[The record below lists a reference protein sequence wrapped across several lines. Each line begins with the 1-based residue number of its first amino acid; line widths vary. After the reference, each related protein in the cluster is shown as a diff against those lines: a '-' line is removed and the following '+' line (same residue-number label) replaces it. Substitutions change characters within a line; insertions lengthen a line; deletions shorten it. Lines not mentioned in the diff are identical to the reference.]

1 MRARPAEPMTTRR
14 RPGPRWGRSRG
25 RRLDA
30 AEELDALVGTLR
42 GDEAAMPA
50 PPPSLAG
57 ISHLIDGYRAA
68 GLDITVVERGSGR
81 RDGATVG
88 ATAYRILQEA
98 LTNAARH
105 GGARPVTVTVAH
117 GTDAVAIEVANELAG
132 TGAAGRRGHGIPGMR
147 ERAALIG
154 GSLQTAVDRGRF
166 VLQAHL
172 PYRTEP

>member
-1 MRARPAEPMTTRR
+1 M
-14 RPGPRWGRSRG
+14 
-25 RRLDA
+25 
-30 AEELDALVGTLR
+30 
-42 GDEAAMPA
+42 
-50 PPPSLAG
+50 
-57 ISHLIDGYRAA
+57 
-68 GLDITVVERGSGR
+68 SGG
-81 RDGATVG
+81 GATVG

-105 GGARPVTVTVAH
+105 GGARPVTVTIVH
-117 GTDAVAIEVANELAG
+117 GADAVTIEVANELAG
-132 TGAAGRRGHGIPGMR
+132 TAADGRRGHGIPGMR